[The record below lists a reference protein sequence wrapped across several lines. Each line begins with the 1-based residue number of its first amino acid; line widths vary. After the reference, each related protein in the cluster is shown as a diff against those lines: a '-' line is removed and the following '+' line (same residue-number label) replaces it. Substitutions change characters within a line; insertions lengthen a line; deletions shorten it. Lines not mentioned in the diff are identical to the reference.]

1 MNRAVIR
8 SFALIGLFV
17 ALGCSSDNPAEPTG
31 TTATATPTPAPT
43 PEPTPEPAATGCTLE
58 PQPDCS
64 APLSA
69 PGIFGCCDTNVG
81 TDDVYGH
88 QVVSAMEEVMKEP
101 GFLNAEGKV
110 IDEDEFVRAV
120 AVKVEE
126 LFLLCAAQGPPPDEL
141 AAKGENGFNEQFDI
155 VQGDGTPLFGFFA
168 ARCSPARF

>member
-8 SFALIGLFV
+8 SFAFLGLII
-17 ALGCSSDNPAEPTG
+17 ALGCGGGDSPAEPTG

-43 PEPTPEPAATGCTLE
+43 PEPTPEPAATGCSLE
-58 PQPDCS
+58 PQAECG
-64 APLSA
+64 APQSA

-110 IDEDEFVRAV
+110 IDEDEFVRAETGGVFPKEVNRGSPRLV
-120 AVKVEE
+120 ASLRAVGGC
-126 LFLLCAAQGPPPDEL
+126 CATGDAPHLRLRLGGC
-141 AAKGENGFNEQFDI
+141 AK
-155 VQGDGTPLFGFFA
+155 PW
-168 ARCSPARF
+168 ARSWHC